1 MRAKTIF
8 IFSLTL
14 SLLLLTISCSSGPAA
29 PEKGT
34 PPFYWAAANETFA
47 TGDYI
52 KTLEHLDSLLKTDNQ
67 YTAQAY
73 PWYLVL
79 STGMTHGYIE
89 LADRFETGARMS
101 KENSGSFRRQVST
114 YRGLARAM
122 TLPFV
127 EKFQAFQKNNKDT
140 EIQLGFPYPSGSQ
153 GEPISVSRVAGGIL
167 PPEAEL
173 ETAQAAELK
182 RTVLLA
188 TARATGSGDD
198 TTKAQ
203 ALFKAGP
210 VKVSRAVFMQAMA
223 DALYDHAMLFQQK
236 KMDEPQRMKLMLSQ
250 AAGALTAVPGNKA
263 VKELSTKIDK
273 AQKTLK
279 KT

>member
-1 MRAKTIF
+1 MRAKTLLIL
-8 IFSLTL
+8 SATL
-14 SLLLLTISCSSGPAA
+14 AFLLLTISCSSGPAA

-34 PPFYWAAANETFA
+34 PAFYWSAANETFA
-47 TGDYI
+47 VGDYS
-52 KTLEHLDSLLKTDNQ
+52 KTLEHLDNLLKTDNQ
-67 YTAQAY
+67 YTARAY

-89 LADRFETGARMS
+89 LADRFETGARVN
-101 KENSGSFRRQVST
+101 KDTPGAFRRQVSN
-114 YRGLARAM
+114 YRGLARGL

-127 EKFQAFQKNNKDT
+127 ETFDRFQKNNKDA
-140 EIQLGFPYPSGSQ
+140 EIPLAFPYPSGSQ
-153 GEPISVSRVAGGIL
+153 GEPITVSRVAGGIL
-167 PPEAEL
+167 PPPAEL
-173 ETAQAAELK
+173 ETAQSAELK

-198 TTKAQ
+198 TAKAQ
-203 ALFKAGP
+203 SLFKAGP
-210 VKVSRAVFMQAMA
+210 VKVPRTVFQRAMA
-223 DALYDHAMLFQQK
+223 NALYDHAMLFEQK
-236 KMDEPQRMKLMLSQ
+236 KMDEPNRMKLMLTR
-250 AAGALTAVPGNKA
+250 AAGALKSVPENKA

>member
-1 MRAKTIF
+1 MRAKTLF
-8 IFSLTL
+8 LFSLTL

-34 PPFYWAAANETFA
+34 PAFYWGAANETFA
-47 TGDYI
+47 VGDYN

-89 LADRFETGARMS
+89 LADRFETGARMN
-101 KENSGSFRRQVST
+101 KDNPGAFRRQVST
-114 YRGLARAM
+114 YRGFARGL

-127 EKFQAFQKNNKDT
+127 ETFDRFRKNNKDA

-153 GEPISVSRVAGGIL
+153 GEPISVSRIAGGIL
-167 PPEAEL
+167 PPAAEL

-188 TARATGSGDD
+188 TARATGSGSD

-203 ALFKAGP
+203 VLFKAAP
-210 VKVSRAVFMQAMA
+210 VKVPRAVFMQAMA
-223 DALYDHAMLFQQK
+223 GALYDHAMLFEQK
-236 KMDEPQRMKLMLSQ
+236 KMDEPNRMKLMLSQ
-250 AAGALTAVPGNKA
+250 AAGALTAVPENKS